1 MHFDKAYLISLKESE
16 QRRNR
21 FNRMAQKASVNVEW
35 FDAVKG
41 SEVDIEKYRSNGY
54 LSEDFKLRMPG
65 SLGCL
70 LSHVHVWEKISDD
83 EKCDVGLI
91 FEDDAIIKRNFLT
104 KLSSI
109 PEEMIPDDW
118 DMIWL
123 GWHKINC
130 QSVNKFFGKPNI
142 GRGNSGHFGY
152 LIKSSSI
159 KKLKKILIPYNNIN
173 SKDILLRKNFDQ
185 FNAYFLKKKIV
196 KTPII
201 EFDSTRKNLNSPER
215 ENRLIK
221 KVFNRINK

>member
-1 MHFDKAYLISLKESE
+1 MHFDKAFLISLKESE

-21 FNRMAQKASVNVEW
+21 FYRMAQKASLDVEW
-35 FDAVKG
+35 FEAIKG
-41 SEVDIEKYRSNGY
+41 SEVDIDDYRKNGY
-54 LSEDFKLRMPG
+54 LAEDFQLKMPG

-70 LSHVHVWEKISDD
+70 LSHVHVWEEISNDN
-83 EKCDVGLI
+83 KCDVGLI
-91 FEDDAIIKRNFLT
+91 FEDDAIIKKDFIK

-109 PEEMIPDDW
+109 PENMIPKDW

-130 QSVNKFFGKPNI
+130 QSVNKFLGKPNK

-159 KKLKKILIPYNNIN
+159 EKLKQILIPYNNIN
-173 SKDILLRKNFDQ
+173 SKDILLRRNFDK

-215 ENRLIK
+215 ENRVIK
-221 KVFNRINK
+221 KIFNMINK